1 LAYFADHGLRFA
13 GLLAAIRWRRAVST
27 LCQIAKIAVTQTDR
41 ESIFA
46 FSLRCILVHSP
57 VANGRS
63 KMSQNH
69 LQDHID
75 LIAKHE
81 QEFLARRTRAERI
94 SDSVAGFAGSLKFV
108 TLHLVFFLGWILLNS
123 LPATRHL
130 RFDPAPYSLLST
142 IVTLE
147 AIMLG
152 SFILMR
158 QSRMSR
164 RADERD
170 HLMLQILLLTEKEIT
185 ALLGMQRQMA
195 KHAGLTSMADRPEIK
210 EMSRHT
216 SIEDVAQTIKE
227 ALPPLE

>member
-1 LAYFADHGLRFA
+1 
-13 GLLAAIRWRRAVST
+13 
-27 LCQIAKIAVTQTDR
+27 
-41 ESIFA
+41 
-46 FSLRCILVHSP
+46 
-57 VANGRS
+57 
-63 KMSQNH
+63 MSQSP
-69 LQDHID
+69 LQDQID

-108 TLHLVFFLGWILLNS
+108 SLHLVFFLAWILLNS
-123 LPATRHL
+123 LPATRGL
-130 RFDPAPYSLLST
+130 RFDPAPYSLLAT

-195 KHAGLTSMADRPEIK
+195 KQAGLNSIADRPEIK
-210 EMSRHT
+210 ELSRHT
-216 SIEDVAQTIKE
+216 SIDDVAQTIKE
-227 ALPPLE
+227 ALPPHE